1 MAYAQ
6 STLGYPGEVEP
17 TRLPNNL
24 QVASEALD
32 GVKSLSIRVQA
43 YVSRLC
49 GDVPVSGSTG
59 KQSPQAEGLFGALG
73 SASRD
78 ASAYIRDAHEALDR
92 LERELA

>member
-6 STLGYPGEVEP
+6 STLGYSGEAEP

-24 QVASEALD
+24 QIASEALE
-32 GVKSLSIRVQA
+32 GAKSLSLRVQA

-49 GDVPVSGSTG
+49 GDVPVNASTG
-59 KQSPQAEGLFGALG
+59 KQAPQVEGLFGALG

-78 ASAYIRDAHEALDR
+78 ACSYIRDAHDALDR
-92 LERELA
+92 LERELP